1 MGMVK
6 GWVVRDGDVRG
17 WGVIDGDGEGGEGWE
32 MGMVRGWGGNRWEW

>member
-17 WGVIDGDGEGGEGWE
+17 WGVIDGDGEGVGGERWGW
-32 MGMVRGWGGNRWEW
+32 

>member
-17 WGVIDGDGEGGEGWE
+17 WGVIDGDGEG
-32 MGMVRGWGGNRWEW
+32 VRGGRWGW